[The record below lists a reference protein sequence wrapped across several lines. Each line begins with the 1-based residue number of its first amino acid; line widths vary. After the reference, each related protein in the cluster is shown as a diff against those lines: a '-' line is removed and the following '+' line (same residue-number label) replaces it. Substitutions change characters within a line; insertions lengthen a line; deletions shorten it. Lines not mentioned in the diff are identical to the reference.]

1 MKMPYEKV
9 DKMRRYLCIN
19 CGTFIMK
26 SAISDPYMCRDCE
39 KLLDGA
45 ELGERYIYLDNY

>member
-1 MKMPYEKV
+1 MA
-9 DKMRRYLCIN
+9 RYVCIN

-39 KLLDGA
+39 RLMEGSEADK
-45 ELGERYIYLDNY
+45 RYTYLDNY